1 MFSFRATK
9 SFHVNVPSSVPVAVI
24 AGFGPTGRED
34 GMAVGWPGPDSRV
47 DADRRAQ
54 VALHAEQPGEASP
67 ACHKIRYVV
76 FDVAFKYAN
85 PSASRPNP
93 RRSRRPPP
101 RGQVCPRDQ
110 GRPRSRR
117 QAHPERRTQ
126 GHAAG
131 RMDAPPDGGA
141 AQQFWLKI
149 TGTRSSQ
156 FRSPTLKHHNPK
168 TRRTNVGENYRGCLR
183 IDVRRSA
190 VLYRKIEG
198 WAAAAMTGQTLS
210 AAWSRSVSLALSRSP
225 RLAVR
230 LRWAALS
237 PA

>member
-141 AQQFWLKI
+141 AQQFCL
-149 TGTRSSQ
+149 
-156 FRSPTLKHHNPK
+156 RSPEH
-168 TRRTNVGENYRGCLR
+168 
-183 IDVRRSA
+183 D
-190 VLYRKIEG
+190 
-198 WAAAAMTGQTLS
+198 
-210 AAWSRSVSLALSRSP
+210 LASSGRP
-225 RLAVR
+225 R
-230 LRWAALS
+230 
-237 PA
+237 